1 MCTDG
6 RRCPNCHAQRLA
18 AGSRALSEALPALGT
33 VVTVTAN
40 DAALLSHTGEYGAVA
55 HPGEALVYDEDR
67 IALRISPSVVGYRT
81 SRALTLLDDF
91 GTHRAYLTP
100 LTDQL
105 VVEALSAAP
114 VDASEPASPVDWGA
128 VNWDDTDQLDHLDDL
143 SQARYQVLPF
153 QGARRIVLAVVPHLL
168 AYLVSEGLDFTV
180 AVRGGGCVQLH
191 RGRALM
197 ADAANQH
204 FAVIFGAA
212 RYAVDPVQLSE
223 CWVTRAHGISGPTS
237 AIELYDHSRHCVTVL
252 TQTGAVCERVQKTW
266 EALVASLP
274 TCAD

>member
-6 RRCPNCHAQRLA
+6 RRCPNCPAQRLA
-18 AGSRALSEALPALGT
+18 ANSRMLAEALPALGT
-33 VVTVTAN
+33 VVAVTAN
-40 DAALLSHTGEYGAVA
+40 DAALLSHTGEYGVIA
-55 HPGEALVYDEDR
+55 HPGEALVYNEDR
-67 IALRISPSVVGYRT
+67 IGLRISPSVVGYRT
-81 SRALTLLDDF
+81 SRALTLIDTF

-100 LTDQL
+100 LTDHL

-114 VDASEPASPVDWGA
+114 AEVSEAVSPVDWSA
-128 VNWDDTDQLDHLDDL
+128 VDWDDTDQLDHLDDL

-153 QGARRIVLAVVPHLL
+153 QDTRRIVPGVIPHLL
-168 AYLVSEGLDFTV
+168 AYLVSEGLPFTV

-191 RGRALM
+191 RGRASM
-197 ADAANQH
+197 ADGTNAH

-223 CWVTRAHGISGPTS
+223 CWVTRTHGISGPTS

-252 TQTGAVCERVQKTW
+252 TQTGAVCGHVSQAW
-266 EALVASLP
+266 EAVVASLP
-274 TCAD
+274 IYQD